1 VSEPEAEPEGERGNR
16 AQITVVLV
24 HREQPEACVITARAL
39 QAQGADILIVDNGS
53 SPAARQRLEAEL
65 GDGAIYIWLDDN
77 TGFGPGANAGFR
89 HWLEHGTGDW
99 VGLAPHDMLPEP
111 DCLAR
116 LLDAVADRPR
126 AGLVSAEFG
135 TAERP
140 VVDPYFGGIQ
150 RPAERGTGWQDAGHP
165 HGTFML
171 ARRECLEDIG
181 LFDERYFA
189 YCEEADLGQRARD
202 AGWEVGI
209 VWDAIVRNPRQSSP
223 MPAVEYLMLRN
234 SLLLVRTHF
243 GRYRT
248 FIRICWAAVNTTR
261 LWLQPNQRTDW
272 WAPRARVHAVVDFLR
287 GRFGPPPASYTM
299 AVPRPS
305 Q

>member
-1 VSEPEAEPEGERGNR
+1 MKRT
-16 AQITVVLV
+16 TVVLV
-24 HREQPEACVITARAL
+24 HREQPEACVTSSRAL

-53 SPAARQRLEAEL
+53 SAGARAHMRKHIPDATFV
-65 GDGAIYIWLDDN
+65 WLDAN
-77 TGFGPGANAGFR
+77 TGFGPAANAGFR
-89 HWLEHGTGDW
+89 QWLANGDGDW
-99 VGLAPHDMLPEP
+99 VGLGPHDVLPEA
-111 DCLAR
+111 DCLPR
-116 LLDAVADRPR
+116 LLAAVASRPR

-135 TAERP
+135 TAEKP

-150 RPAERGTGWQDAGHP
+150 RPATRGTGWEDAGHP

-171 ARRECLEDIG
+171 ARRQCLTDIG

-189 YCEEADLGQRARD
+189 YCEEADLGQRARA

-209 VWDAIVRNPRQSSP
+209 VWDAIVRNPNQASP
-223 MPAVEYLMLRN
+223 MPLVEYLMLRN

-248 FIRICWAAVNTTR
+248 FIRICWAIVNTAR
-261 LWLQPNQRTDW
+261 LGLQPSQRTDW
-272 WAPRARVHAVVDFLR
+272 YAPRARARALVDFLR
-287 GRFGPPPASYTM
+287 GRFGPPPAAFMSDDAGGPTFPV
-299 AVPRPS
+299 AVA

>member
-1 VSEPEAEPEGERGNR
+1 MER
-16 AQITVVLV
+16 ITVVVV
-24 HREQPEACVITARAL
+24 HREQPDACVITSGAL
-39 QAQGADILIVDNGS
+39 QQQGARILIVDNGS
-53 SPAARQRLEAEL
+53 SPAARSRLVDALPDAEFV
-65 GDGAIYIWLDDN
+65 WLDAN
-77 TGFGPGANAGFR
+77 AGFGPGANAGFR
-89 HWLEHGTGDW
+89 HWLEHGEGDW
-99 VGLAPHDMLPEP
+99 VGLGPHDVLPEP
-111 DCLAR
+111 DCLSR
-116 LLDAVADRPR
+116 LLDAVRDRPR

-150 RPAERGTGWQDAGHP
+150 RPAERGTGWQEAGHP
-165 HGTFML
+165 HGTLML
-171 ARRECLEDIG
+171 ARRQCLEDIG

-209 VWDAIVRNPRQSSP
+209 VWDAIVRNPSQASSTV
-223 MPAVEYLMLRN
+223 VEYLQLRN

-248 FIRICWAAVNTTR
+248 FIRIMWAVVNTTR
-261 LWLQPNQRTDW
+261 LWLHPSKRTPWFD
-272 WAPRARVHAVVDFLR
+272 ARARRHAVADFLR
-287 GRFGPPPASYTM
+287 GRFGPPPQTIEVA
-299 AVPRPS
+299 RPS

>member
-1 VSEPEAEPEGERGNR
+1 MPHT
-16 AQITVVLV
+16 TVVLV
-24 HREQPEACVITARAL
+24 HREQPEACVVTAHAL
-39 QAQGADILIVDNGS
+39 QSQGAEILIVDNGS
-53 SPAARQRLEAEL
+53 SEAARDHLRTHLPEVEFV
-65 GDGAIYIWLDDN
+65 WLDHN
-77 TGFGPGANAGFR
+77 AGFGPGANAGFR
-89 HWLEHGTGDW
+89 HWLEHGEGNW
-99 VGLAPHDMLPEP
+99 VGLGPHDVLPEP
-111 DCLAR
+111 DCLPR
-116 LLDAVADRPR
+116 LLDAVRERPR

-150 RPAERGTGWQDAGHP
+150 RPAVRGTGWEDAGHP

-209 VWDAIVRNPRQSSP
+209 VWDAIVRNPNQASP
-223 MPAVEYLMLRN
+223 MPLVEYLMLRN

-248 FIRICWAAVNTTR
+248 FIRICWAVVNTTR
-261 LWLQPNQRTDW
+261 LWLQPSQRTDW
-272 WAPRARVHAVVDFLR
+272 WAPRARARGIVDFLR
-287 GRFGPPPASYTM
+287 GRFGPPPAAMFPQTM
-299 AVPRPS
+299 VVARPS

>member
-1 VSEPEAEPEGERGNR
+1 VERT
-16 AQITVVLV
+16 TVVLV
-24 HREQPEACVITARAL
+24 HREQPVACVVTSRAL
-39 QAQGADILIVDNGS
+39 AAQGARLLIVDNNS
-53 SPAARQRLEAEL
+53 SAAARQHLRDNIPDAEFV
-65 GDGAIYIWLDDN
+65 WLDTN

-89 HWLEHGTGDW
+89 HWLEHDEGDW
-99 VGLAPHDMLPEP
+99 VGLGPHDVLPEP
-111 DCLAR
+111 DCLPR
-116 LLDAVADRPR
+116 LLAAVRDRPR

-135 TAERP
+135 TAEKP

-165 HGTFML
+165 HGTFMM
-171 ARRECLEDIG
+171 ARRQCLEDIG

-209 VWDAIVRNPRQSSP
+209 VWGAIVRNPNQASP
-223 MPAVEYLMLRN
+223 TALVEYLQLRN

-261 LWLQPNQRTDW
+261 LLLMPSQRDEW
-272 WAPRARVHAVVDFLR
+272 FNPRARRLAVFDFLR
-287 GRFGPPPASYTM
+287 GRFGPPDSERFPVAGQTIVV
-299 AVPRPS
+299 ARPS